1 MSFRHLMIG
10 RKLFILAALFTTLA
24 GCQTKLPQDLRGI
37 TLPEPKTKPAVVLT
51 DTLGR
56 PFDFRRET
64 KGKLTLLFFG
74 YTYCPDICPM
84 HMANIAA
91 VLREMPYEV
100 KSNTQVIFVTVD
112 PRRDTPQRLGQWLH
126 QFSPAFIGLQGDDAV
141 VARFQRELNLAEA
154 VTSPAKDGGEYSVGH
169 AAQVIAFTP
178 DGLGRYVYPFG
189 TRQQDWGHDLPLLA
203 TGRPS
208 SKLAPSHSAMLA
220 AKEGEQAAITIP
232 LAVIPSPSADG
243 PGVLYA
249 VIKNSGHREDA
260 LIGIATPLLAGRVE
274 LHRMAHEGGRM
285 MMQAV
290 SSVTLPARGELRL
303 APGGTHA
310 MLLALKGPAAVGGRV
325 PVTFTFRNAGPV
337 TAGAQVVL
345 YEQVEPL
352 LKTVK

>member
-1 MSFRHLMIG
+1 MFTRHPIIG
-10 RKLFILAALFTTLA
+10 GKLVILAVLLA
-24 GCQTKLPQDLRGI
+24 GLAACQAKSQDLRGI
-37 TLPEPKTKPAVVLT
+37 TLPNPKAKPAVVLT

-64 KGKLTLLFFG
+64 EGKLTLLFFG

-112 PRRDTPQRLGQWLH
+112 PQRDTPRRLGEWLKK
-126 QFSPAFIGLQGDDAV
+126 FSPTFIGLRGDDAV
-141 VARFQRELNLAEA
+141 VTQFQRDLNLAEA

-178 DGLGRYVYPFG
+178 DGLARYAYPFG
-189 TRQQDWGHDLPLLA
+189 TRQEDWGHDLPLLA

-220 AKEGEQAAITIP
+220 ASEAEQSGITIP
-232 LAVIPSPSADG
+232 LAVIPSPSAEG

-249 VIKNSGHREDA
+249 VIRNPGSREDA
-260 LIGIATPLLAGRVE
+260 LIGLATPLAGRVE
-274 LHRMAHEGGRM
+274 LHRMAQEDGRM

-290 SSVTLPARGELRL
+290 SSVTLPAGGELRL

-325 PVTFTFRNAGPV
+325 SVTFTFRHAGPITAAAEVV
-337 TAGAQVVL
+337 T
-345 YEQVEPL
+345 YEKVEPL